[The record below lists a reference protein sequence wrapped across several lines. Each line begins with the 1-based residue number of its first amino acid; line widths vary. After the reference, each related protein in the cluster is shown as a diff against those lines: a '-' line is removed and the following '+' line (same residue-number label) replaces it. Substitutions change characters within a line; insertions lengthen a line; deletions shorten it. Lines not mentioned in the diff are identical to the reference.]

1 VSSGYR
7 IQIPPTTEL
16 HRKEIEL
23 RITQLREVFGRYE
36 VWFHSPDEVLTYLHE
51 IGVRQQR
58 DRVIT
63 KHILYRWRR
72 KMNFPWGA
80 FNHQK
85 LAKINVS
92 NLMIM
97 AWLWSMRVYK
107 ATKNYNPSLGDL
119 ADATAHLL

>member
-1 VSSGYR
+1 MSSGYH

-23 RITQLREVFGRYE
+23 RIGQLKEVFGQYE
-36 VWFHSPDEVLTYLHE
+36 RWFHTEQEVVDYLNAC
-51 IGVRQQR
+51 GVRQEF

-63 KHILYRWRR
+63 KNILRR
-72 KMNFPWGA
+72 FRNKMNFPYGQ
-80 FNHQK
+80 FHMGKMK
-85 LAKINVS
+85 LNTS

-97 AWLWSMRVYK
+97 AWIWSIRVYK
-107 ATKNYNPSLGDL
+107 VTKLYKPAKKGL